1 MNEKW
6 VFKSSHEADVQKKK
20 KGTPKNNKPS
30 TALQHKRA
38 DSKPQKAAAID
49 AGGKTEDAK
58 EINQTIK
65 PLTTADAATEKQ
77 EIKTPKEALDANSE
91 SEEVKQ
97 KIDQK
102 AEQETEQETEQEMEL
117 EPEQA
122 ESEGEDITAV
132 ALKAKLKRRNS
143 LINVLIGF
151 ALLMIAAGLA
161 FTAYYMLNING
172 ARQSING
179 LRDVRINLTTAQTG
193 QEAQKPWQQAL
204 MEANA
209 ETQTQNADFAAWLTI
224 ANTNIDYPV
233 MFTPTD
239 MEYYLRRSFDKQDSI
254 AGTLFLNAAC
264 NLAQNTDNVIV
275 YGHNLQSG
283 DMFSELLNY
292 KKQDFWEEH
301 KIITFSTP
309 EAVYEYEV
317 VAAFSTVLD
326 DNNPNTFHYD
336 RFINADSAKEFG
348 SFMQQV
354 ETLAYYT
361 TGAKVE
367 YGDKLLTLSTC
378 GTSYNSNGER
388 MVVIAKKIS
397 EYPTV

>member
-6 VFKSSHEADVQKKK
+6 VFKSSHEAGVQKKK
-20 KGTPKNNKPS
+20 KGTPENNKPS
-30 TALQHKRA
+30 TALQHKKA
-38 DSKPQKAAAID
+38 DPKPQKADAID
-49 AGGKTEDAK
+49 AGNKMEDAK
-58 EINQTIK
+58 EINPTIK
-65 PLTTADAATEKQ
+65 PLNTADAATEKQ

-97 KIDQK
+97 KIEQK
-102 AEQETEQETEQEMEL
+102 AEQET
-117 EPEQA
+117 EQA
-122 ESEGEDITAV
+122 ESEGEDIDAV

-161 FTAYYMLNING
+161 FTAYYMLNINA

-193 QEAQKPWQQAL
+193 QEAQTPWQQAL

-292 KKQDFWEEH
+292 KKQAFWEEH

-336 RFINADSAKEFG
+336 RFINADSAKEFD

-354 ETLAYYT
+354 EALAYYT